1 MKSKCRIIASL
12 FIFILIAAKATV
24 TVAEEKTK
32 EYNESW
38 PASSVE
44 TLAIENK
51 FGDIKINNRGG
62 NEVTI
67 DVEITVEAPNEA
79 KADELLEKIY
89 VDFDKSGSTVRAV
102 THITSDFKSRQEFSI
117 DYVVNIPSDK
127 NLDIANKYGNTAV
140 GVLNADGEF
149 NIQYGNFTATELNAP
164 ESGNIELVLEYGKA
178 DISSSSDINVNVKYS
193 TINFGALDDLELQS
207 KYAVVNIDEGS
218 SVSAESK
225 YDTFNFDEIG
235 SVTANT
241 KYTHIKI
248 GELAKSL
255 KVEAGYG
262 GIRVDQVNANFESI
276 NITNSYGEISLGMEN
291 ASYLLDASCD
301 YCGIDY
307 PEDHFNG
314 DRMSENHTR
323 IVKGKVGTE
332 TGGSVMLKSRY
343 GQIDLKK

>member
-12 FIFILIAAKATV
+12 FVLVITIVASTEV
-24 TVAEEKTK
+24 VAEEKTK
-32 EYNESW
+32 EYHESW
-38 PASSVE
+38 PASGVE
-44 TLAIENK
+44 TLSIENK

-79 KADELLEKIY
+79 IADELLEKIY
-89 VDFDKSGSTVRAV
+89 VDFDKSGSTVKAV
-102 THITSDFKSRQEFSI
+102 THIASDFKSRQEFSI

-140 GVLNADGEF
+140 GLLNADGEF

-164 ESGNIELVLEYGKA
+164 ERGNIGLVLDYGKA
-178 DISSSSDINVNVKYS
+178 DISSASDIDVNVKYS
-193 TINFGALDDLELQS
+193 TINFGTLDDLKLQS

-235 SVTANT
+235 SVTGNT

-248 GELAKSL
+248 GELSKSL
-255 KVEAGYG
+255 KLDAGYG
-262 GIRVDQVNANFESI
+262 GIRVDQVNTGFESI
-276 NITNSYGEISLGMEN
+276 NITNSYGEISLGMDD

-301 YCGIDY
+301 YCGIEY
-307 PEDHFNG
+307 PADDFTG

-343 GQIDLKK
+343 GQINLKK